1 MIPQQVI
8 EEVQA
13 ANDVVEVVS
22 SYIPL
27 KRAGRSFKACCPFHS
42 EKTPS
47 FFVNPEKQ
55 IWHCFG
61 CGAGGGSVNFVMQY
75 ERVPFPE
82 AVRILARKSGIAVP
96 ETRRR
101 EEGEAEGKEA
111 LYRINDF
118 AASWFAHQL
127 WKTAAGG
134 RVLAYL
140 RKRGMTDPLITE
152 FSLGYAP
159 DSWDALRNA
168 GHARGHADESLLG
181 LGLLMRKEGGG
192 KIFDRFRNRIMIPI
206 RDAGGRVIAFSGRVL
221 GDGTPKYMNSPES
234 VLFSKARSLYGIHL
248 AKRAIVDTGRAIVVE
263 GYFDLL
269 ALFAAGVRNVVASQG
284 TAFTADHAR
293 ILRRFAPEVVMSF
306 DADAA
311 GQGAALRSLD
321 ALLVEGLRVR
331 VLVLPE
337 GHDPDTFVREKGA
350 GAFRALVEEAADY
363 FDFLLE
369 DLCRRHGP
377 RSEVGKARVASEF
390 LDALARVDDGVLREA
405 YRKRLSERLDV
416 PQEYIIEE
424 IRKKGRRQ
432 APARRG
438 AAATATRPA
447 AATRLPAGEREI
459 VRLMLE
465 DEEVLKAAAQEL
477 TGVDFRDADLRR
489 IAETAFAL
497 LRENRWGGRARLLAS
512 LADDRATA
520 ILSTLAAEEEMGGDR
535 MQVARDC
542 IRYLKRRGLK
552 EEIGR
557 ITREISRREKAGS
570 AGGQILEMQRLLM
583 SKKTDLLKVS

>member
-1 MIPQQVI
+1 MIPQHVI

-22 SYIPL
+22 SYIPV

-61 CGAGGGSVNFVMQY
+61 CGAGGGPVNFVMQY
-75 ERVPFPE
+75 ERVSFPE

-96 ETRRR
+96 ETSRR
-101 EEGEAEGKEA
+101 EAGEAEGKEA
-111 LYRINDF
+111 LYRSNDF
-118 AASWFAHQL
+118 AASWFAQQL
-127 WKTAAGG
+127 WKTAAGE
-134 RVLAYL
+134 RVLDYL
-140 RKRGMTDPLITE
+140 RKRGMTDDLVTE

-159 DSWDALRNA
+159 DAWEALHRA
-168 GHARGHADESLLG
+168 ARARSHSDESLLG
-181 LGLLMRKEGGG
+181 LGLVMRKEGGQ
-192 KIFDRFRNRIMIPI
+192 KTFDRFRNRLMIPI

-221 GDGTPKYMNSPES
+221 DDGTPKYMNSPES
-234 VLFSKARSLYGIHL
+234 ALFSKARSLYGIHL
-248 AKRAIVDTGRAIVVE
+248 AKRAIVDAGCAIVVE

-269 ALFAAGVRNVVASQG
+269 ALFAAGIRNVVASQG

-337 GHDPDTFVREKGA
+337 GHDPDTFVREKG
-350 GAFRALVEEAADY
+350 GDAFRALVAGAADY

-369 DLCRRHGP
+369 DLCRRHDP
-377 RSEVGKARVASEF
+377 RREVGKARVASEF

-405 YRKRLSERLDV
+405 YRKKLAERLDV

-424 IRKKGRRQ
+424 IKKKGRRQ
-432 APARRG
+432 APPAGRG
-438 AAATATRPA
+438 GGTAAPRAPA
-447 AATRLPAGEREI
+447 ARLPAGEHEI
-459 VRLMLE
+459 VRLMIE
-465 DEEVLKAAAQEL
+465 DAAILKIAAEEL
-477 TGVDFRDADLRR
+477 TPEEFRDADLRS
-489 IAETAFAL
+489 IAEKAFAM

-512 LADDRATA
+512 LADDRAA
-520 ILSTLAAEEEMGGDR
+520 AVLSTLAAEEEPGGDR
-535 MQVARDC
+535 AQVARDC
-542 IRYLKRRGLK
+542 IRYLKRRALK
-552 EEIGR
+552 DEIGK
-557 ITREISRREKAGS
+557 ITREISRREKAGAR
-570 AGGQILEMQRLLM
+570 AGEILEMQKLLM
-583 SKKTDLLKVS
+583 RNKSDLLKVS